1 MATKLLPGFKYLGGK
16 TRRYLNTITGEEISR
31 RQYDKLVNP
40 VISYEKKAAHNKAI
54 NPKAAILKPAR
65 GRKSYVNAPD
75 WVKEEIAESRLE
87 AEKTRKETEAAIK
100 KGNKAER
107 DTTRLSAKK
116 VKVKKVRKH
125 LIPKNRIGWR
135 LAFNTWDELN
145 TMVKDAKATG
155 VIFAYAL
162 GFVGVDS
169 RIGVLRPVML
179 QGFKSINNIIS
190 EQEFYELMGDA
201 IAQYTYM
208 KLAYYFVQF
217 AIDKKFV
224 AGRK

>member
-16 TRRYLNTITGEEISR
+16 TRRYLNEITGEEISR

-40 VISYEKKAAHNKAI
+40 AITYEKKAAHNKVLNA
-54 NPKAAILKPAR
+54 KAAILRPAR

-75 WVKEEIAESRLE
+75 WVKEEIAESRIE
-87 AEKTRKETEAAIK
+87 AEKSRKQKEQEIK
-100 KGNKAER
+100 KAHKAER
-107 DTTRLSAKK
+107 DTTRLTGKA

-135 LAFNTWDELN
+135 LPFNNYSELK
-145 TMVKDAKATG
+145 TMVQDAKATG

-179 QGFKSINNIIS
+179 AGFKSINNLVS
-190 EQEFYELMGDA
+190 EDEFYEMMDDA

-224 AGRK
+224 KSRK